1 MGDAYTT
8 WTHSNG
14 HFWLR
19 DSLPGMFPG
28 ARIFSYGY
36 PAGIFSLEMGRIED
50 HAALLLEE
58 LRDERRGVEVS
69 CFSLF

>member
-19 DSLPGMFPG
+19 DSLPEMFPG
-28 ARIFSYGY
+28 ARIYSYGY
-36 PAGIFSLEMGRIED
+36 PAKMFSRELGRIGD
-50 HAALLLEE
+50 HATLLLEE
-58 LRDERRGVEVS
+58 LRDQRRGVEVS
-69 CFSLF
+69 